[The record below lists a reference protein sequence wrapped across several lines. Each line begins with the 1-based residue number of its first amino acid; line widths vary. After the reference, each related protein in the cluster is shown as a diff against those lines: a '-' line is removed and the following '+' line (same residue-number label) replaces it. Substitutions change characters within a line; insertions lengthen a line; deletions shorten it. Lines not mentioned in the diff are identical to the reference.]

1 VGLVQPE
8 DKLNISNLNINNKKI
23 TLLFMKELK
32 NLFNQNSQDN
42 KMMLI
47 GLLSILIVI
56 WVILYIIP
64 GFLVSLFNTILGN
77 LILLLSLILVSSQD
91 VKYGIVLG
99 ITLVILYRFSHLKEG
114 FTWSE
119 ESGRKFIELQNS
131 INPNTVFDL
140 KEIKKQASQEEV
152 DYFLKNSKWPWSKE
166 VEDLYSELL
175 NKNTYVRLYPEDAI
189 NDVKTRY
196 NQSII
201 TQILSEQLDVLQN
214 NLNKP
219 DILDERDG
227 LGSYPFSSGLEPQ

>member
-1 VGLVQPE
+1 
-8 DKLNISNLNINNKKI
+8 
-23 TLLFMKELK
+23 MKELK
-32 NLFNQNSQDN
+32 NLFNQDN
-42 KMMLI
+42 KTMLL
-47 GLLSILIVI
+47 GFLSILVAL
-56 WVILYIIP
+56 WTILYLIP

-91 VKYGIVLG
+91 VKYGIAMA
-99 ITLVILYRFSHLKEG
+99 IILVILYRFSHLKEG

-119 ESGRKFIELQNS
+119 ESGRQFIELQNS

-166 VEDLYSELL
+166 VEDLYNELL

-189 NDVKTRY
+189 NDAKTRY

-201 TQILSEQLDVLQN
+201 TRILSGQLDILQN

-219 DILDERDG
+219 TILDDRDG
-227 LGSYPFSSGLEPQ
+227 LGSYAFSSGLEPQ

>member
-1 VGLVQPE
+1 
-8 DKLNISNLNINNKKI
+8 
-23 TLLFMKELK
+23 MKEIK
-32 NLFNQNSQDN
+32 NLFNEDN
-42 KMMLI
+42 KTMLI
-47 GLLSILIVI
+47 GLLSILVVL
-56 WVILYIIP
+56 WTILYIIP

-91 VKYGIVLG
+91 VKYGIAFG
-99 ITLVILYRFSHLKEG
+99 IILVILYRFSHLKEG

-119 ESGRKFIELQNS
+119 ESGRQFIELQNS

-166 VEDLYSELL
+166 TEDLYNELL

-189 NDVKTRY
+189 NDSKTRY

-201 TQILSEQLDVLQN
+201 TQILSGQLDVLQN
-214 NLNKP
+214 NLNKRT
-219 DILDERDG
+219 ILDDRDG
-227 LGSYPFSSGLEPQ
+227 LGSYAFSSGLEPQ